1 MKDVVMIR
9 LTLIEDQHDALIT
22 FYDTY
27 HRLYVNKLLLM
38 LCEGCLPLW
47 PPTLAHFETTAPL
60 TGARER
66 KIVIRLSRDR
76 YPIFWKFYKDLP
88 YGARSV
94 VIINLMNR
102 YAQLAEADKRLMDSI
117 YWRGSEIE
125 QAVPMPPEPA
135 ITLAPGGDKAVSE
148 PTGNS
153 TPAETQQVGSLAG
166 KVEGS
171 QTVVEGP
178 SFESDP
184 LSGVT
189 IDI

>member
-1 MKDVVMIR
+1 MIR
-9 LTLIEDQHDALIT
+9 LTLIENQHDALIT

-38 LCEGCLPLW
+38 LCEGCLPLY
-47 PPTLAHFETTAPL
+47 PPTLAHFETTAPV
-60 TGARER
+60 TGASER
-66 KIVIRLSRDR
+66 KIVIRLSRER
-76 YPIFWKFYKDLP
+76 YPTFWKFYKDLP

-102 YAQLAEADKRLMDSI
+102 YAQLAEADKRLMDNI
-117 YWRGSEIE
+117 YWRGSENE

-135 ITLAPGGDKAVSE
+135 ITMGPSGGNAVAE
-148 PTGNS
+148 PTAIS
-153 TPAETQQVGSLAG
+153 TPAETQPVGSVAG
-166 KVEGS
+166 KGDGS
-171 QTVVEGP
+171 QTVVE
-178 SFESDP
+178 ESKNETDP